1 MATAMH
7 ALRCTPNTSLGNF
20 SPGSLVFQRDM
31 FLDLPLITDIVQLT
45 CHRHAQIDQRLLRIN
60 ARRVSH
66 DYAVGDK
73 VYYRNFDRDKLE
85 AVRFGPFEILR
96 VHTNNTVT
104 IRRGLTEERVS
115 IRHLTP
121 FRPSYDSF
129 VWENEYARLAC
140 PYIRVNRG

>member
-1 MATAMH
+1 
-7 ALRCTPNTSLGNF
+7 
-20 SPGSLVFQRDM
+20 M

-45 CHRHAQIDQRLLRIN
+45 HHRQAQIDQRLLRIN

-66 DYAVGDK
+66 DYAVGEK
-73 VYYRNFDRDKLE
+73 VYYRNFARDKLE

-115 IRHLTP
+115 ICHLSP
-121 FRPSYDSF
+121 FRPS
-129 VWENEYARLAC
+129 
-140 PYIRVNRG
+140 